1 MSGGMSSC
9 SSVQQ
14 EDTYT
19 EEIIPSYPLVPS
31 QKQEFMWINVKIQTN
46 GSADWNGMSKAICR
60 VGCYNIIIIDRKI

>member
-1 MSGGMSSC
+1 MSSC

-19 EEIIPSYPLVPS
+19 EEIILS

-46 GSADWNGMSKAICR
+46 GSTDWNGMANAIYTCR
-60 VGCYNIIIIDRKI
+60 VGCYNIIIIDRKV